1 MSSRY
6 TKTHG
11 TFLCYIFKKLFNL
24 WVFEWRL
31 RFEQHRIKWGLCCVS
46 LVTWKCD
53 CGHEN
58 PFSNAFEMT
67 WASKKQGQYAFS
79 LEERGIG
86 KWLKISVPQSV
97 SATKKIKAQMVI
109 YSFEIEKPLKHS
121 RNFTSFFEERLIF
134 FGFTQ
139 PSSKAASVW
148 DLEMLFINRLA
159 RKVTT
164 WSLGIKTVIY
174 FPENPQYLY

>member
-1 MSSRY
+1 
-6 TKTHG
+6 
-11 TFLCYIFKKLFNL
+11 
-24 WVFEWRL
+24 
-31 RFEQHRIKWGLCCVS
+31 
-46 LVTWKCD
+46 
-53 CGHEN
+53 
-58 PFSNAFEMT
+58 MT
-67 WASKKQGQYAFS
+67 WASKKQGRTMHIYS

-139 PSSKAASVW
+139 PSSKAASVQ
-148 DLEMLFINRLA
+148 DLEMLFMSRLA
-159 RKVTT
+159 QKVST

-174 FPENPQYLY
+174 FPENPQYYSTNEMDLKIYVLRITTTVAFLRLFLPSVINDRATKASSQKAGNTL